1 MKSRF
6 PPYLLV
12 YFLIVT
18 CNNNGT
24 SNTENS
30 ASQTDKTAKN
40 SSVNCYSYAN
50 ANDTITL
57 KLTQVGESI
66 TGTLVYKLYEKDKN
80 MGTIEGRMRG
90 DLFVADYTFMSEGVT
105 STRQIAFKKKQ
116 NYFVEGY
123 GDIDTNN
130 DKVTF
135 KNLDS
140 LQFNDSIKLTE
151 IECQE

>member
-18 CNNNGT
+18 CNNKKT

-30 ASQTDKTAKN
+30 ASQTEKTAKN
-40 SSVNCYSYAN
+40 SLVSCYSYAS

-57 KLTQVGESI
+57 KLTQVDESI
-66 TGTLVYKLYEKDKN
+66 TGTLVYKLYGKDKN
-80 MGTIEGRMRG
+80 IGTIQGRMRG
-90 DLFVADYTFMSEGVT
+90 DLFVADYTFMSEGIT

-116 NYFVEGY
+116 NYFIEGY
-123 GDIDTNN
+123 GDIDSNS
-130 DKVTF
+130 DKVSF

-140 LQFNDSIKLTE
+140 LQFNDSIKLAE
-151 IECQE
+151 IDCQE